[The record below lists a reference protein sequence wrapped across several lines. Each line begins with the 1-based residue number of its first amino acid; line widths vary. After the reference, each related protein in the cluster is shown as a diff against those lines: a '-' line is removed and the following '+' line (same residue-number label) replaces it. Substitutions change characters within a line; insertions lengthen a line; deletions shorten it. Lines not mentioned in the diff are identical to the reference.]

1 MSKKGLFG
9 AAIALGAGAAIYAT
23 LREKE
28 TRPQRP
34 EKASPALSPIS
45 SLVSRQKNLD
55 KIDCAAIRKWFLD
68 ETGGNTGGKTLLI
81 MKLSETALNGV
92 GYYLDT
98 PLDQAYYLLGI
109 ISDNNSSQQLTH
121 SLFNF
126 SEIEPALHDL
136 LEKGHGIIKVSGNRR
151 GTADSGVI
159 GVDRLDFPTLK
170 NLTLDR
176 LEADDGDSREM

>member
-23 LREKE
+23 IREKE
-28 TRPQRP
+28 TRPQRS

-55 KIDCAAIRKWFLD
+55 KMDRAAIRKWFLD

-81 MKLSETALNGV
+81 MKLSETAVNGV

-98 PLDQAYYLLGI
+98 PLEQAYYLLGI
-109 ISDNNSSQQLTH
+109 ILDNSSSQQLTH

-126 SEIEPALHDL
+126 SEIEPALHEL
-136 LEKGHGIIKVSGNRR
+136 LEKGDGIIKVSGGRKEA
-151 GTADSGVI
+151 TDSGVI
-159 GVDRLDFPTLK
+159 EVEHLDFPTLK
-170 NLTLDR
+170 ELTLEK
-176 LEADDGDSREM
+176 LEEYDGKSREV